1 MFEPKRWT
9 TRGIGAFDRVR
20 ERFVYWLLR
29 PGEVTTPP
37 ELADA
42 ELVRIPLYR
51 LRIDNPVRISGENSR
66 YVDALAE
73 VYAALPPVVVHRPSM
88 TVIDGAHRV
97 RAAQSAGG
105 QWIDALYFDGDDAQA
120 FLLAVR
126 LNSGPGL
133 PLSAA
138 ERKAAAA
145 RALSYFP
152 DWSNRT
158 LAEEV
163 GLSERAVASIRK
175 RSAAAPVRAR
185 SERRPASMP
194 TRTADDGF
202 VPA

>member
-1 MFEPKRWT
+1 MFEPTRWT
-9 TRGIGAFDRVR
+9 TRGIGAFDRLR

-51 LRIDNPVRISGENSR
+51 LRIDNPVRISGENAR
-66 YVDALAE
+66 YIDALAE
-73 VYAALPPVVVHRPSM
+73 VAAALPPVVVHRPSM

-126 LNSGPGL
+126 LNTGPGL

-152 DWSNRT
+152 DWSNRM
-158 LAEEV
+158 LAEEI
-163 GLSERAVASIRK
+163 GLSERTVASIRK
-175 RSAAAPVRAR
+175 RSAAKPLRIRTEHR
-185 SERRPASMP
+185 SLPA
-194 TRTADDGF
+194 RTADDDF